1 MNAEILSIGDELL
14 IGQVINSN
22 QSEIAERL
30 NSVGIGVVRM
40 TTVGDTVNAIVEALK
55 EALSRAQVVVLTG
68 GLGPTH
74 DDLTRE
80 AVCTFFGTDLVEDP
94 AALENIRRLFA
105 RRGLAITKNN
115 EDQAMVPRG
124 CTVIQN
130 AHGTAPGFFFE
141 HQGRFVAVLPG
152 VPYEMREMMDSFIVP
167 FFRGRKTGSV
177 ILHRTLR
184 TTGIAES
191 LLADLIGG
199 TSGLFSPDSGL
210 SLAYLPNP
218 QGVRLR
224 ISARSSDRTDAER
237 KIAQVE
243 SILREKAGKY
253 IYGADREELE
263 EVVGR
268 LLAERRLTIAVAES
282 CTGGIVADRITNV
295 SGSSR
300 YFERGIVSYSNESKV
315 SELGVPKEIID
326 THGAVSRE
334 VAEAMARGIR
344 EKAGTDIGLSTTG
357 IAGPTGGSEQKPVG
371 LIWIG
376 YSTKEKTLAI
386 RFNFGTE
393 RRRFKERASQAA
405 LELVRRMLLRIG

>member
-1 MNAEILSIGDELL
+1 MKAEILSVGDELL

-40 TTVGDTVNAIVEALK
+40 TTVGDTVPAIVGALNEALH
-55 EALSRAQVVVLTG
+55 RVPVVILTG

-80 AVCTFFGTDLVEDP
+80 AVCEYFKTDLVEDP
-94 AALENIRRLFA
+94 AALENIRGLFA
-105 RRGLAITKNN
+105 RRGLPITKNN
-115 EDQAMVPRG
+115 EDQARVPRG

-130 AHGTAPGFFFE
+130 AQGTAPGFFFE
-141 HQGRFVAVLPG
+141 RQGRFVAVLPG
-152 VPYEMREMMDSFIVP
+152 VPYEMRAMMDSFVVP
-167 FFRGRKTGSV
+167 FFRGRGTGSV

-199 TSGLFSPDSGL
+199 TSGLFSAGSGI
-210 SLAYLPNP
+210 SLAYLPSP
-218 QGVRLR
+218 MGVRLR
-224 ISARSSDRTDAER
+224 ISVVSSERTEAEG
-237 KIAQVE
+237 KIAGVE
-243 SILREKAGKY
+243 QILRTKAGKY
-253 IYGADREELE
+253 IYGVDHEELE
-263 EVVGR
+263 EVVGK
-268 LLAERRLTIAVAES
+268 LLAERRMTIAIAES
-282 CTGGIVADRITNV
+282 CTGGILADRITNV
-295 SGSSR
+295 PGSSG
-300 YFERGIVSYSNESKV
+300 YFERGIITYSNDSKV
-315 SELGVPKEIID
+315 AELGVPRELID
-326 THGAVSRE
+326 AHGAVSRE

-344 EKAGTDIGLSTTG
+344 EKAGTDIGISTTG

-376 YSTKEKTLAI
+376 YSTVEKTLAL

-405 LELVRRMLLRIG
+405 LELVRRSLLRIG